1 MSIDEKNTN
10 KTDKPYSV
18 IVLDSRPMA
27 EAFGIEPRPSDYIDH
42 SITRH
47 CNHRAQ
53 RCSAGSDSCCSNT
66 GQSCGRRNSRTSNT
80 GRGQWDDESG
90 CRLPNSSPVFQDQGV
105 LQSAQPVRDRVPIPC
120 PCSPEPSRGQD
131 RSGPSSGRI
140 PLDRRGTYDVQQPP
154 CGDQSARRCDY
165 DVEPE
170 PRNCSVQD
178 GRRTTYDV
186 PQPCAGP
193 QNERRGTYNVSQPCA
208 GPQNDRRGTYNVS
221 QPCAGPQN
229 DRRGTYNVSRPC
241 AAAQN
246 DRRGTYNVSQP
257 CAGPQN
263 DRRGTYNVSRPCAA
277 ARNDRSNVPAI
288 PFSMTGTIQ
297 LNGFEQ
303 LSPVRRPPPNRSS
316 SCSRLHDTDGDIE
329 DFLDNHLDYDMVA
342 PRAMALPGQPYVDID
357 ESAANTTPEAWRLT
371 IHDRSSLDS
380 SRPMGISSPT
390 CDYDAGC
397 SRSRARSADSSTP
410 RRWSSAD
417 RQSRPFGLNDSF
429 AMNGGSA
436 PRDRQSRAR
445 SAGPACSS
453 SSRNNRRRDTF
464 DRNTR

>member
-1 MSIDEKNTN
+1 MSIDEKNIQAAKSN
-10 KTDKPYSV
+10 ATDKPYPG
-18 IVLDSRPMA
+18 IVLDYRPIA
-27 EAFGIEPRPSDYIDH
+27 EAFGIEPRPTDYIDH

-47 CNHRAQ
+47 CNHRAP

-80 GRGQWDDESG
+80 GRGPRDDESG
-90 CRLPNSSPVFQDQGV
+90 GRLPPSSPVFQDQGV
-105 LQSAQPVRDRVPIPC
+105 LQSAQPVRARVPIPC

-131 RSGPSSGRI
+131 RSGLSSGRI

-154 CGDQSARRCDY
+154 CGDLSTRRCDY

-170 PRNCSVQD
+170 PRNCSGQD
-178 GRRTTYDV
+178 GRRATYDV
-186 PQPCAGP
+186 PQPCAAS
-193 QNERRGTYNVSQPCA
+193 QNDRRGTYTVSQPCAASQSDRRGTYTVSQPCAASQSDRRDTYNVSQPCA
-208 GPQNDRRGTYNVS
+208 ASQSDRRGTYNVS
-221 QPCAGPQN
+221 QPCAPPQN
-229 DRRGTYNVSRPC
+229 DRRNTGH
-241 AAAQN
+241 
-246 DRRGTYNVSQP
+246 
-257 CAGPQN
+257 
-263 DRRGTYNVSRPCAA
+263 
-277 ARNDRSNVPAI
+277 SNVQTI

-303 LSPVRRPPPNRSS
+303 LSPVRRPPLNRSS
-316 SCSRLHDTDGDIE
+316 SCNRLHDTDGDID

-342 PRAMALPGQPYVDID
+342 PRAVALPGQPYVNID

-371 IHDRSSLDS
+371 MHDRSSLDS
-380 SRPMGISSPT
+380 SRPMGIPSPA
-390 CDYDAGC
+390 CDYGGC
-397 SRSRARSADSSTP
+397 RSRAQSADSSAP

-445 SAGPACSS
+445 SAAPACSS

>member
-1 MSIDEKNTN
+1 MSIDEKNIQAKLN
-10 KTDKPYSV
+10 VTDKPYTRT
-18 IVLDSRPMA
+18 VLDSHSIA
-27 EAFGIEPRPSDYIDH
+27 EAFGIEPRPSDCIDH

-47 CNHRAQ
+47 CNHCVP
-53 RCSAGSDSCCSNT
+53 RCSAGTDSYCNNT

-80 GRGQWDDESG
+80 GRGPWDNESG
-90 CRLPNSSPVFQDQGV
+90 SRLPPSSPVFQDQGV
-105 LQSAQPVRDRVPIPC
+105 LQSAQPVRARVPIPC
-120 PCSPEPSRGQD
+120 PCSPEPSREQD
-131 RSGPSSGRI
+131 RSGPLSGRI

-154 CGDQSARRCDY
+154 CRDQSARGCDY
-165 DVEPE
+165 NVEPE

-178 GRRTTYDV
+178 RRCATYNV

-193 QNERRGTYNVSQPCA
+193 QNDRQGTYNVSQPCA
-208 GPQNDRRGTYNVS
+208 AHQNDRRGTYNVS
-221 QPCAGPQN
+221 QPCATPQN
-229 DRRGTYNVSRPC
+229 DQWNTG
-241 AAAQN
+241 
-246 DRRGTYNVSQP
+246 
-257 CAGPQN
+257 
-263 DRRGTYNVSRPCAA
+263 
-277 ARNDRSNVPAI
+277 RSNVQTI

-303 LSPVRRPPPNRSS
+303 LSLVRRPPINRSS
-316 SCSRLHDTDGDIE
+316 SCNRLHDTDGNID

-342 PRAMALPGQPYVDID
+342 PRTVALPGQPYVDID

-371 IHDRSSLDS
+371 MHNRSSLDS
-380 SRPMGISSPT
+380 SRPMGILSPA
-390 CDYDAGC
+390 CAYNDC
-397 SRSRARSADSSTP
+397 RSRAQSADSLAP

-429 AMNGGSA
+429 PMNGGSM

-445 SAGPACSS
+445 SAAPACSS